1 MTIGRHEIGVH
12 SLVGNHQEE
21 RPLVFTFLEPIQRIL
36 GQLIRDVPLLRHSL
50 AVDVE
55 SVVAVLGHLTA
66 RATTIGPI
74 RALPFET
81 YPMIKPRLPVINVAA
96 HVPFPDIRRVISV
109 GLKILREVNQPFRQ
123 WIVVIHHPVVVR
135 VFTGENA
142 GATGRT

>member
-1 MTIGRHEIGVH
+1 MAIGRHEIGVH
-12 SLVGNHQEE
+12 SLVGNHQKE

-36 GQLIRDVPLLRHSL
+36 GQLIRDVPVLRHSL

-55 SVVAVLGHLTA
+55 AVVAVLGHLTA
-66 RATTIGPI
+66 RATAIGPI

-81 YPMIKPRLPVINVAA
+81 YPMIKPRLPMINVAA
-96 HVPFPDIRRVISV
+96 HMPFTNKRCVISI
-109 GLKILREVNQPFRQ
+109 GLQILREVHEPFRQ
-123 WIVVIHHPVVVR
+123 WIVVIYHPVVVR